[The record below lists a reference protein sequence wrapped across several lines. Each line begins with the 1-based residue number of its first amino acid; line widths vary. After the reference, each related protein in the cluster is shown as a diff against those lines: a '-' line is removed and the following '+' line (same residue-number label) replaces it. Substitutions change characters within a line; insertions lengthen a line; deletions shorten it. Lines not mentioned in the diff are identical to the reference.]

1 MLFQFRVYARDLAKN
16 VLLTAGPA
24 PVQWQQN
31 LNFKFEPLEQES
43 YSRKEHPET
52 RCRQLHSHVQINTHT
67 HTVTQSCCW
76 APLFPRVS
84 HFWFSCRLC
93 RATHSHPGEMQYSKL
108 KRENLRKF
116 DKKRELQP
124 RNSKFCAT

>member
-43 YSRKEHPET
+43 YSRKAHPET

-67 HTVTQSCCW
+67 HTVVAVGRHC
-76 APLFPRVS
+76 FRE
-84 HFWFSCRLC
+84 CRISGFLVDFVVQLIH
-93 RATHSHPGEMQYSKL
+93 TPGRCSIVTKA
-108 KRENLRKF
+108 
-116 DKKRELQP
+116 
-124 RNSKFCAT
+124 RNPSEI

>member
-1 MLFQFRVYARDLAKN
+1 MAGLVPEIVAQKKKKLEEVGSRRRERVKQWVLFQFRVYARDLAKN

-67 HTVTQSCCW
+67 HSHTVVLLG
-76 APLFPRVS
+76 AIVS
-84 HFWFSCRLC
+84 ESVAFLVFL
-93 RATHSHPGEMQYSKL
+93 
-108 KRENLRKF
+108 
-116 DKKRELQP
+116 
-124 RNSKFCAT
+124 